1 MLGQNLLKLLS
12 WLTKI
17 SAISGITLLS
27 YAIFSYIFES
37 RHDTLFG
44 LAPLVNKLEYSE
56 YEKTDP
62 TVRISVNGAFTCT
75 GFVVSQIYII
85 TAAHCVEELH
95 QVVQIHDSSKEI
107 FILGEVVGIYDPMDQ
122 ALIRASIGSRI
133 APVKADFTGKLMS
146 METTQVITC
155 GFPGGQPEVLC
166 NAGTLSGSRF
176 FMRTGVGALY
186 KGMSGG
192 PVFVLDEKEGLVV
205 TAINSAVDSNG
216 IIVGPLISF
225 SHNMEVPIEQ

>member
-12 WLTKI
+12 WLTRI
-17 SAISGITLLS
+17 CVISGITLLS
-27 YAIFSYIFES
+27 YVFFSYVFES

-44 LAPLVNKLEYSE
+44 LAPLVNKLEYPE

-75 GFVVSQIYII
+75 GFVVSQIYIV

-122 ALIRASIGSRI
+122 ALIRASIGNRI
-133 APVKADFTGKLMS
+133 APFKADFTGQLLSKA
-146 METTQVITC
+146 TTQVITC
-155 GFPGGQPEVLC
+155 GFPGGQPNVLC
-166 NAGTLSGSRF
+166 NAGLLSGSRF
-176 FMRTGVGALY
+176 FMRTGSGALY

-192 PVFVLDEKEGLVV
+192 PVLVLDEKENVV
-205 TAINSAVDSNG
+205 VIGINSAVDSKG
-216 IIVGPLISF
+216 IIIGPLISF

>member
-12 WLTKI
+12 WLTRI
-17 SAISGITLLS
+17 CVISGITLLS
-27 YAIFSYIFES
+27 YVFFSYVFES
-37 RHDTLFG
+37 RHDNVFG
-44 LAPLVNKLEYSE
+44 LAPLINKQEYTE
-56 YEKTDP
+56 YEKKDP
-62 TVRISVNGAFTCT
+62 VVRISVNGSFTCT

-122 ALIRASIGSRI
+122 ALLRASIGNRI

-146 METTQVITC
+146 MDTTQVITC
-155 GFPGGQPEVLC
+155 GFPGGQPEILC

-176 FMRTGVGALY
+176 FMRTGTGALY

-205 TAINSAVDSNG
+205 TAINSAVDSKG